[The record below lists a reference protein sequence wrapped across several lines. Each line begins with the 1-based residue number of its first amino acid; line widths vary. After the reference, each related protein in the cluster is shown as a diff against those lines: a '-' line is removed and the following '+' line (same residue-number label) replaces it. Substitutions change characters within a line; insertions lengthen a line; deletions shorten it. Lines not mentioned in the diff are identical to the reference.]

1 MKLYSIEVTNERYK
15 MYRFASL
22 LDGTRG
28 TYCCTKEEAITQGET
43 HQKILCAILPELR
56 DLVNVERT
64 KKRLGEMIAEKK
76 EIDPMKSAKTISNL

>member
-28 TYCCTKEEAITQGET
+28 TYCCTKEEAIAQGEA

-56 DLVNVERT
+56 ELVDDNPET
-64 KKRLGEMIAEKK
+64 KT
-76 EIDPMKSAKTISNL
+76 EIDPMKSAREVKY